1 MPHLHRFYHP
11 AAPSLNGIVAL
22 SAEEAHHALRVL
34 RVRPG
39 DAVELFD
46 GLGHAWTGA
55 IAGLSRSEV
64 SVEIS
69 GETFTPREHA
79 GLSLAQAWL
88 HRDKV
93 IDDIIR
99 DATVLGVARIC
110 FFRAAHSEKAPK
122 LSPKWARLMI
132 ECCKQC
138 GRPWLPELT
147 LATSLADALGQSEG
161 ASIAVAAMEGPHVPL
176 ASLDRERPVVYF
188 VGPEGDFSAEEMKAL
203 QGAGALPLSLGR
215 YTLRAE
221 AAAAVG
227 VTLIQHHLGA
237 LGA

>member
-11 AAPSLNGIVAL
+11 DTPSPTGIVAL

-46 GLGHAWTGA
+46 GQGHAWTGV
-55 IAGLSRSEV
+55 IAELSRNDV
-64 SVEIS
+64 SVALSE
-69 GETFTPREHA
+69 ETFTPRELP
-79 GLSLAQAWL
+79 GLTLAQAWL

-93 IDDIIR
+93 LDDIVR
-99 DATVLGVARIC
+99 DATVLGVARIS

-122 LSPKWARLMI
+122 RSPKWTRLMI
-132 ECCKQC
+132 ESCKQC

-147 LATSLADALGQSEG
+147 LASSLAEVLGQSEG
-161 ASIAVAAMEGPHVPL
+161 ASIAVASMEGPHAPM
-176 ASLDRERPVVYF
+176 ASIECERPAVYF
-188 VGPEGDFSAEEMKAL
+188 VGPEGDFSADEMRAL
-203 QGAGALPLSLGR
+203 RSAGALPLSLGR
-215 YTLRAE
+215 YTLRSE

-227 VTLIQHHLGA
+227 ITLIQHHLGV
-237 LGA
+237 LGG